1 MTTSPPPSLSQ
12 AMAQALLK
20 QAEAL
25 EDLAATLSFDDAETA
40 RIAAASMRTVA
51 AGQAPITPD
60 PATGYLL
67 IHLGDHLEEVE
78 PVTESLLP
86 ALLHVLST
94 GAKVISFGMIARES
108 GPYILADRP
117 VGEAESRSPWSPYAD
132 RCSRRISGCSVEWM
146 GARLMEPN
154 NARR

>member
-25 EDLAATLSFDDAETA
+25 EDLAAQLRPDHAATVRSVSATL
-40 RIAAASMRTVA
+40 RTIA
-51 AGQAPITPD
+51 AGQVPVPPAPS
-60 PATGYLL
+60 TGYRL
-67 IHLGDHLEEVE
+67 IYLGDHMEEAE

-94 GAKVISFGMIARES
+94 GAKVVSFGMIARES

-117 VGEAESRSPWSPYAD
+117 VGEAESRTSCSPYAD
-132 RCSRRISGCSVEWM
+132 RCSRVISGCSVEWR
-146 GARLMEPN
+146 GARLSRAMEV
-154 NARR
+154 A

>member
-1 MTTSPPPSLSQ
+1 MTTSPPPSLSH
-12 AMAQALLK
+12 AMAQALLN

-25 EDLAATLSFDDAETA
+25 EDLAAQLRPDHAATVRSVSATL
-40 RIAAASMRTVA
+40 RTIA
-51 AGQAPITPD
+51 AGQVPVPPAPS
-60 PATGYLL
+60 TGYRL
-67 IHLGDHLEEVE
+67 IYLGDHMEEAE

-132 RCSRRISGCSVEWM
+132 RCSRRISGCNVEWM
-146 GARLMEPN
+146 GARLNLER
-154 NARR
+154 AEA

>member
-12 AMAQALLK
+12 AIAQALLN

-25 EDLAATLSFDDAETA
+25 EELAATLSFDHAETA
-40 RIAAASMRTVA
+40 RIAASSMRTVA

-60 PATGYLL
+60 PATGYRL
-67 IHLGDHLEEVE
+67 IYVGDHIEEAE

-94 GAKVISFGMIARES
+94 GAQVISFGMVARES
-108 GPYILADRP
+108 GPYVLADRP
-117 VGEAESRSPWSPYAD
+117 VGEAESRLPCSPYAD
-132 RCSRRISGCSVEWM
+132 RCSRVISGCSVEWM
-146 GARLMEPN
+146 GARLSRAMEV
-154 NARR
+154 A

>member
-1 MTTSPPPSLSQ
+1 MTTSPPPSLSH
-12 AMAQALLK
+12 AMAQALLN

-25 EDLAATLSFDDAETA
+25 EDLAAQLRPDHAATVRSVSATL
-40 RIAAASMRTVA
+40 RTIA
-51 AGQAPITPD
+51 AGQVPVPPAPS
-60 PATGYLL
+60 TGYRL
-67 IHLGDHLEEVE
+67 IYLGDHMEEAE

-146 GARLMEPN
+146 GARLNLER
-154 NARR
+154 AEA